1 MKRFQFKLQP
11 VLKYR
16 QYQEQLAS
24 RNTARAQL
32 DVTQSAMRIDQFKQE
47 QVRSAEELDRVSTA
61 GITSQ
66 LFKQYRDYQDFMEYE
81 IQGETVNK
89 KKLEQILVEQR
100 RILKKKSIEKKVME
114 RLRQKKED
122 AYMNE
127 FRKAEQG
134 IMDEMVSLKKARERI
149 DEINR

>member
-66 LFKQYRDYQDFMEYE
+66 LFKQYCDYQDFMEYE